1 MPRGMAFKEA
11 HAAILIC
18 GDIQARLMPGAMSGS
33 MALQQ
38 LGFVFMSVAL
48 VRTEAVV
55 VFEDNVSISAIYI
68 CIYISCVLLLWVMV
82 TSGPKLQKRTV
93 SGSMALWQPESILMS
108 IVIDTIKD

>member
-11 HAAILIC
+11 HAATLIC
-18 GDIQARLMPGAMSGS
+18 GDIHARLMPGAMSGS

-55 VFEDNVSISAIYI
+55 VFEDHVTISAIYI
-68 CIYISCVLLLWVMV
+68 FVYHVYYYF
-82 TSGPKLQKRTV
+82 
-93 SGSMALWQPESILMS
+93 GSW
-108 IVIDTIKD
+108 

>member
-55 VFEDNVSISAIYI
+55 VFEDHVTISAIYI
-68 CIYISCVLLLWVMV
+68 FVYHVYYYF
-82 TSGPKLQKRTV
+82 
-93 SGSMALWQPESILMS
+93 GSW
-108 IVIDTIKD
+108 